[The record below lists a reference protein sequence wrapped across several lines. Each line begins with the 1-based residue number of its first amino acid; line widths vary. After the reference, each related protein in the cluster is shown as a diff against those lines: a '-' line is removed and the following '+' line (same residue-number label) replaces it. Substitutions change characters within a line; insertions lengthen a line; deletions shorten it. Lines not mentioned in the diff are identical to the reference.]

1 MHVTYQNVPKYY
13 GTYWIFRVFS
23 EQLKELYSNLND
35 IQNKNFRLSNFNN
48 KEKKIITLKGSEIN
62 LFLDDISMSGL
73 SKADPFPLLLF
84 HWKFLLFL
92 VLQLLILPFFVV
104 SYFNREKKL
113 DSFPKWIV
121 LVDSWHLFSFKPL

>member
-1 MHVTYQNVPKYY
+1 M
-13 GTYWIFRVFS
+13 
-23 EQLKELYSNLND
+23 
-35 IQNKNFRLSNFNN
+35 
-48 KEKKIITLKGSEIN
+48 ITLKGSEIN

-121 LVDSWHLFSFKPL
+121 VVDSWHLFSFKPL